1 MYRFSLHIF
10 LLLCFFLVSNISL
23 AQNREQGPW
32 WPHAIWGEEDQA
44 GASNWIT
51 PDKIME
57 SLSLVKTGKVYELG
71 LPYYNGMPLLAG
83 RTYSMVLPGSPTG
96 GPYEGSGIV
105 YNDEFVCTQIG
116 QVGTQFDGPG
126 HIGQQVTMQDGTREI
141 VYYNGFTQPEVGNAF
156 QLQKL
161 GVEHVKPF
169 ITRGILLDIAGY
181 KGVEIIRD
189 NYLITMDDVRGALER
204 QKIAESSIKPGDAIL
219 FNTGWWRLIDDHEA
233 YLKWEWAGLG
243 SDVVDWII
251 EKQASMTGYDASGDG
266 AGSNSEVHLRLG
278 MQHGIFS
285 QEFMTFEEVLE
296 DEVYEFLFIFT
307 PLRFTG
313 ATGSPGRP
321 IAIR

>member
-1 MYRFSLHIF
+1 MYRSSLYIF
-10 LLLCFFLVSNISL
+10 LLLCFFLISNHSL

-32 WPHAIWGEEDQA
+32 WPHAIWGEGDQA

-51 PDKIME
+51 PDKIIE

-71 LPYYNGMPLLAG
+71 FPYYNGMPLLAG
-83 RTYSMVLPGSPTG
+83 RTYSMILPGSPTG
-96 GPYEGSGIV
+96 GPYEGSGLA

-126 HIGQQVTMQDGTREI
+126 HIGQQVSMEDGTQEI
-141 VYYNGFTQPEVGNAF
+141 VYYNGFTQQEVGNAF

-161 GVEHVKPF
+161 GIEHVKPF

-181 KGVEIIRD
+181 KGVEILGD
-189 NYLITMDDVRGALER
+189 SYLITVDDVLGALER
-204 QKIAESSIKPGDAIL
+204 QGIAEESIRPGDAIL

-266 AGSNSEVHLRLG
+266 AGSNSEVHIRLG

-285 QEFMTFEEVLE
+285 QEFMTFEDVLA

-313 ATGSPGRP
+313 GTGSPGRP